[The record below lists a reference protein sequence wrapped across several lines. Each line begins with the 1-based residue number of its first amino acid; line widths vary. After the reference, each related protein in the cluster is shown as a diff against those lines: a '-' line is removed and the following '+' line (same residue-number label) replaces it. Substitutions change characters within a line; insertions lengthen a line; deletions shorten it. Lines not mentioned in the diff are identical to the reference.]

1 MKNDAQGQKLLTM
14 KTLVKETVIVQPH
27 GRFNV
32 SQGVITSS
40 SLKEYSEEQIVEGLT
55 DQGVSKA
62 YRIKR
67 KADQGNLI
75 PTNSLILTF
84 NSSIPPEKARIWA
97 GYFEQVRQ
105 YIPLPRRCFRC
116 QGYGHTTQNCRSSKA
131 YCGVCFEECTTDHTT
146 TTCNRPFYC
155 LHCQEPHATSSKKC
169 TRYLMEKELLAV
181 KTKEQ
186 LTFAEARRRINELFP
201 NRKTTYAAAVRTP
214 PVSCP
219 QPATLQTSQPTT
231 LQTSQPATLQTS
243 HSATMQT
250 SKPATLQTSQPATL
264 QTSHSATMQTSKP
277 ATLQTSQPA
286 TLQTSHSATMQTSK
300 PATLQTSQSATLQN
314 SKPVTL
320 QTSQSATLLNS
331 QSDISRISQLEACQH
346 SQPTTSQNS
355 PPGKIQ

>member
-1 MKNDAQGQKLLTM
+1 MIYSTLRPWTSPLNNSRTHHVPKPAVTVRRPNITNDIFDAPSTYVKFYSIVSPSNADLSKLNMFAVDREIGEIIGEPARISPSQDKSLTVKVKNDAQGQKLLTM
-14 KTLVKETVIVQPH
+14 KTLVKETVTVQPH

-40 SLKEYSEEQIVEGLT
+40 SLKEYSEEQLVEGLT

-75 PTNSLILTF
+75 LTNSLILTF
-84 NSSIPPEKARIWA
+84 NSSIPPEKVHIWA
-97 GYFEQVRQ
+97 RYFERVCQ

-131 YCGVCFEECTTDHTT
+131 YCGVCSEECTTDHTT

-201 NRKTTYAAAVRTP
+201 NMKTTYAAAVRTP
-214 PVSCP
+214 PVPCP
-219 QPATLQTSQPTT
+219 QPATLQTSQPATF
-231 LQTSQPATLQTS
+231 QPFR
-243 HSATMQT
+243 HEY
-250 SKPATLQTSQPATL
+250 K
-264 QTSHSATMQTSKP
+264 
-277 ATLQTSQPA
+277 
-286 TLQTSHSATMQTSK
+286 
-300 PATLQTSQSATLQN
+300 N
-314 SKPVTL
+314 
-320 QTSQSATLLNS
+320 
-331 QSDISRISQLEACQH
+331 
-346 SQPTTSQNS
+346 
-355 PPGKIQ
+355 